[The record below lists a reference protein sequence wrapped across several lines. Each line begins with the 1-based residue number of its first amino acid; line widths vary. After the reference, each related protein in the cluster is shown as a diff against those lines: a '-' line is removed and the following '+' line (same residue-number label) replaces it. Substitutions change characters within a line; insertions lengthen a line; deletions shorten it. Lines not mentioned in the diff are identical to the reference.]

1 MYNNIITKLRITAYS
16 SSNSED
22 TYVDD
27 LTVIGTITS
36 NGAGTPTDFIALTDY
51 SVYLANTDD
60 KEVLAFSMNG
70 AYIGDFV
77 TAESGGLGRVWDVAF
92 GPDGNLYAT
101 DNSNDVIRSYNGTT
115 GSPISNS
122 TGWAT
127 TVGDPYGLVWN
138 GDELYVATSRGVEYF
153 AANATALGYFG
164 DAQRYPSTTGAPK
177 LYAASD
183 VVFCPDDI
191 INSS

>member
-1 MYNNIITKLRITAYS
+1 MR
-16 SSNSED
+16 E
-22 TYVDD
+22 
-27 LTVIGTITS
+27 
-36 NGAGTPTDFIALTDY
+36 
-51 SVYLANTDD
+51 
-60 KEVLAFSMNG
+60 
-70 AYIGDFV
+70 
-77 TAESGGLGRVWDVAF
+77 VAF

-115 GSPISNS
+115 GSPISGS

-177 LYAASD
+177 LYVASD
-183 VVFCPDDI
+183 VVFCPDDTMYVAERYHDAI
-191 INSS
+191 IYYDDSDGTYLGEISGTASSPPDTDRASGLATVLHS